1 MKVKFLM
8 LLCGILAIISACNN
22 NADSTAKENDT
33 TVAEAKDTAVAEA
46 PAPPVETDPVI
57 DSAAVTREFLA
68 AQKKSKKAAPA
79 KPKKQGS
86 KEVVVYNEAPI
97 PSHEAL
103 AQPAPSKATPAAP
116 KVIHTKEYVYFLPTQ
131 KAEYPG
137 GQAAFATYVK
147 KAMVYP
153 EDALR
158 QNIEGTVYAEVT
170 LDTLG
175 YVKQVDFPATRL
187 GGGLEEQTR
196 HLLMN
201 SPRWIP
207 AKENGVRVRSKM
219 TVPIVYKITH

>member
-1 MKVKFLM
+1 MKAKFLAISF
-8 LLCGILAIISACNN
+8 GILAITSSCNN
-22 NADSTAKENDT
+22 NSESTAKENDT
-33 TVAEAKDTAVAEA
+33 TMTEAKDTAAAVA
-46 PAPPVETDPVI
+46 PAPPAETPPVI

-68 AQKKSKKAAPA
+68 AQQKSKKTAPA
-79 KPKKQGS
+79 KPKKQGK
-86 KEVVVYNEAPI
+86 KEVVVYNEEPI

-103 AQPAPSKATPAAP
+103 KQPEATPAATR
-116 KVIHTKEYVYFLPTQ
+116 VIHTKEYVYFLPSQ

-137 GQAAFATYVK
+137 GQAAFAAYVK
-147 KAMVYP
+147 KSMVYP

-175 YVKQVDFPATRL
+175 YVKQVDFPGTRL

-196 HLLMN
+196 YLLMN

-207 AKENGVRVRSKM
+207 AKEKGVRVKSKM
-219 TVPIVYKITH
+219 TVPVVYRISQ

>member
-1 MKVKFLM
+1 MKAK
-8 LLCGILAIISACNN
+8 ILAISCGFLAITSACNN
-22 NADSTAKENDT
+22 NSESTAKENDT
-33 TVAEAKDTAVAEA
+33 TMAEAKDTAVAVA
-46 PAPPVETDPVI
+46 PASPTETPPVI

-68 AQKKSKKAAPA
+68 AQQKSKKTTPA
-79 KPKKQGS
+79 KPKKQGK
-86 KEVVVYNEAPI
+86 KEVVVYHEEPI

-103 AQPAPSKATPAAP
+103 KQPEATPAATR
-116 KVIHTKEYVYFLPTQ
+116 VVHTKEYVYFLPTQ

-137 GQAAFATYVK
+137 GQAAFAAYVK

-153 EDALR
+153 EEALR
-158 QNIEGTVYAEVT
+158 RNIEGTVYAEVT

-196 HLLMN
+196 YLLMN

-207 AKENGVRVRSKM
+207 AKEKGVRVKSKM
-219 TVPIVYKITH
+219 TVPIVYKISQ